1 MTRFAIA
8 TAIVLT
14 SCCAMPAAAQTDS
27 SVLVDTAIPDNF
39 DRDRNVGV
47 LERLRPDY
55 EPIGVQLGSFIVK
68 PQVEVGAG
76 YNSNIYLTT
85 NNPTDSGFIYAL
97 PSVSATSDWAI
108 DEVALSGSALLR
120 RYLSNGRRNE
130 SSYTL
135 RALGRKDIAGAFS
148 LTGEGQFS
156 RLFESPQ
163 TGAIN
168 SSLSVLSSYNRSFFS
183 LRGQYRE
190 GQSRAIIALDRTSFS
205 FNDIEQPSGPINQRD
220 RDRIVWRATGEYQFA
235 ISPSLS
241 LYTQGTYSRID
252 YSIPLFTG
260 VANRSS
266 RGFRIVGGVNFDLA
280 GLMRGKLGAGYVNRN
295 YTSALYHD
303 ASGLSVEADVEF
315 FPSALTTIGIGLGRT
330 VEDTSIAATSSFF
343 ENRIQLRINH
353 ELLQNLLLNGAVE
366 YRRQIYQNSPNRNN
380 FYQATAGATYLSS
393 RAISLNGSLNYL
405 RRTTSGFSS
414 GFNEFRV
421 QVGVTFKR

>member
-1 MTRFAIA
+1 
-8 TAIVLT
+8 
-14 SCCAMPAAAQTDS
+14 MPAAAQTDV

-47 LERLRPDY
+47 LERPRPDY
-55 EPIGVQLGSFIVK
+55 DPIGVLLGSIVVK
-68 PQVEVGAG
+68 PQIEVGAG
-76 YNSNIYLTT
+76 YNSNVYLTAR
-85 NNPTDSGFIYAL
+85 NPTGSAFVYAL
-97 PSVSATSDWAI
+97 PSISAKSDWAI
-108 DEVALSGSALLR
+108 DEVAVSGSALLR

-130 SSYTL
+130 TSYTL

-148 LTGEGQFS
+148 VTGEGQFS

-183 LRGQYRE
+183 LRGEYRE

-205 FNDIEQPSGPINQRD
+205 FNDIVQANGRINQRD
-220 RDRIVWRATGEYQFA
+220 RDRIVSRATGEYQFA
-235 ISPSLS
+235 ISPSIS
-241 LYTQGTYSRID
+241 LYTQGTYSRIA

-266 RGFRIVGGVNFDLA
+266 HGFRVVGGLNFDLA
-280 GLMRGKLGAGYVNRN
+280 GLMRGKFGLGYVNRN
-295 YTSALYHD
+295 YDSPLYRD

-315 FPSALTTIGIGLGRT
+315 FPSPLTTIGIGLGRT
-330 VEDTSIAATSSFF
+330 VEDTSIANTSSFF
-343 ENRIQLRINH
+343 ENRVQLRINH

-366 YRRQIYQNSPNRNN
+366 YRRQTYQNSPDRNN

-393 RAISLNGSLNYL
+393 RSITLNGSLNYL
-405 RRTTSGFSS
+405 RRTTSGFSN
-414 GFNEFRV
+414 GFNEFRG
-421 QVGVTFKR
+421 QLGITFRR